1 MVISHKHRFIFLKTL
16 KTAGTSIE
24 VFLSGVCDER
34 DVVTPIYPPV
44 PPHAA
49 RNYQGLFNPLRG
61 RSAREIA
68 SNCFDCVRLRKFYNH
83 IRGYRLRDRL
93 PPRLWDGYFK
103 FCVERNP
110 WDKTLSFFYML
121 KNSDWHAH
129 RNPDLSLDDY
139 LGMGRFVLNY
149 PIYTDRDG
157 SRIVVDRVLRY
168 EHLDKDLDAV
178 FRLLGIAW
186 RGSLNVRAKAGYRA
200 GQQSYREVFTD
211 AQAAIV
217 GNAYAKEIELH
228 GYSY

>member
-83 IRGYRLRDRL
+83 IRCYRLRDRL

-121 KNSDWHAH
+121 KNRDWHVH
-129 RNPDLSLDDY
+129 RNPDGQISAQLSNLHRAVTARA
-139 LGMGRFVLNY
+139 LSSTACCGTSIWIRISMQCSGFSASTGR
-149 PIYTDRDG
+149 
-157 SRIVVDRVLRY
+157 
-168 EHLDKDLDAV
+168 DA
-178 FRLLGIAW
+178 
-186 RGSLNVRAKAGYRA
+186 
-200 GQQSYREVFTD
+200 
-211 AQAAIV
+211 
-217 GNAYAKEIELH
+217 
-228 GYSY
+228 